1 MTLEVFSRR
10 VALPVSAEE
19 AFAWHERPGALDRL
33 IPPWEKVRIISR
45 GEGIRNGSR
54 VVLVNRQGPL
64 RLRWTAEHC
73 DYQQGRQF
81 RDIQIQGPFR
91 HWDHTHRFIAEGN
104 NTSVLEDHVEYC
116 VRGGLL
122 GGMMAGRFIRRKIGS
137 MFAYRHRTTADD
149 LAVHSRH
156 RRQGVNHV
164 AITGSSGL
172 IGRELVP
179 FLTTGGHRVTAL
191 VRGEASQGQVS
202 WDPGAD
208 SFDASPLD
216 RVDAVVHLAGENVA
230 AARWTEARKERVRES
245 RVHSTRILCAGLAK
259 LPSPPKVLVSA
270 SAIGFYGDRGDEI
283 LDEGSPSGDGF
294 LARVAREWEAATEP
308 AAAAGIRVVQ
318 LRFGVVLSPKGGA
331 LEKMLTP
338 FKMGGGGV
346 VGSGRQYWSWISLD
360 DAAGAIYHALMTHSV
375 RGPANAVDPDSV
387 TNREFAKTLGRV
399 LSRPSITPLPAFAA
413 RVALGEMAD
422 ELLLASTR
430 VRPTRLQNSGYEF
443 RHDSLEH
450 ALRHI
455 LGKANY

>member
-1 MTLEVFSRR
+1 MNLEVFSQR

-33 IPPWEKVRIISR
+33 IPPWEKVRITSR

-91 HWDHTHRFIAEGN
+91 HWDHTHRFIAEGKD
-104 NTSVLEDHVEYC
+104 TSVLEDHIEYC
-116 VRGGLL
+116 VRGGML
-122 GGMMAGRFIRRKIGS
+122 GRIAAGRFIHRKLRS

-149 LAVHSRH
+149 LAAHSRH
-156 RRQGVNHV
+156 RHQGVIHV

-191 VRGEASQGQVS
+191 VRGEASQGQAY

-216 RVDAVVHLAGENVA
+216 RVDAVVHLAGESVA
-230 AARWTEARKERVRES
+230 AARWTAGQKQRIRES
-245 RVHSTRILCAGLAK
+245 RVHSTRVLCEGLAR
-259 LPSPPKVLVSA
+259 LTSPPKVLVSA
-270 SAIGFYGDRGDEI
+270 SAIGFYGDRREEM
-283 LDEGSPSGDGF
+283 LDEGSPSGEGF

-308 AAAAGIRVVQ
+308 AAAAGIRVVNM
-318 LRFGVVLSPKGGA
+318 RFGVVLSPKGGA
-331 LEKMLTP
+331 LAKMLTP

-360 DAAGAIYHALMTHSV
+360 DAAGAIYHALMTDSIH
-375 RGPANAVDPDSV
+375 GPVNAVAPDSV
-387 TNREFAKTLGRV
+387 TNREFTKTLGRV
-399 LSRPSITPLPAFAA
+399 LSRPSITPVPAFAA
-413 RVALGEMAD
+413 RLALGEMAD
-422 ELLLASTR
+422 ELLLSSTR
-430 VRPTRLQNSGYEF
+430 VRPKRLLNSGYAF
-443 RHDSLEH
+443 RHDSLED
-450 ALRHI
+450 ALRHM
-455 LGKANY
+455 LGRTT